1 MELSVVVPVFNEGDA
16 LPHLIA
22 SIQTVLDDLDL
33 ESEVILC
40 DDGST
45 DDGPTIM
52 DRAAELDSRIR
63 VLHFRRN
70 FGQTA
75 ALDAGFKHARGEF
88 VVAMDADL
96 QNDPSD
102 IPTMLDKAREGFDVV
117 KGWRRQR
124 KDNWLTRTLPSRV
137 ANWIIGWVTGLK
149 LRDYGCTLTVYR
161 KEVLGEIN
169 LYGEMHRFIPVY
181 ADSVGARI
189 VELPVQHHKR
199 SYGTS
204 KYNLTRT
211 VRVLFDLMTVRFLLV
226 YNTKP
231 LYFFGKFA
239 VLALLSGFGCWIWT
253 IVKRVA
259 WEEPLFTDPFFS
271 FGGVLVIVGIQL
283 LLLGLLAE
291 LTVRTYFESQGKS
304 SWILRAP
311 NPSTSEPPDPTTGS

>member
-1 MELSVVVPVFNEGDA
+1 
-16 LPHLIA
+16 
-22 SIQTVLDDLDL
+22 
-33 ESEVILC
+33 
-40 DDGST
+40 
-45 DDGPTIM
+45 
-52 DRAAELDSRIR
+52 
-63 VLHFRRN
+63 
-70 FGQTA
+70 
-75 ALDAGFKHARGEF
+75 
-88 VVAMDADL
+88 
-96 QNDPSD
+96 
-102 IPTMLDKAREGFDVV
+102 MLDKAREGFDVV